1 MVVVVVVVECVSDA
15 VAVVGRMMM
24 MMMMVVVECVSDAV
38 ARVGS
43 GRVRRR
49 VSSL

>member
-1 MVVVVVVVECVSDA
+1 VVIVVECVSDA
-15 VAVVGRMMM
+15 VAVVGRMV
-24 MMMMVVVECVSDAV
+24 MMMVVVECVSDAV